1 MWTGTE
7 AILCC
12 NTTLSKEKDEA
23 EKDSLM
29 LLLLSA
35 CFLASDVLSS
45 FMGPILIHF
54 DTSLF
59 LCRPA

>member
-23 EKDSLM
+23 HWELVMFMVRNSTLSPH
-29 LLLLSA
+29 LLLFALVTA
-35 CFLASDVLSS
+35 QHRLAS
-45 FMGPILIHF
+45 
-54 DTSLF
+54 
-59 LCRPA
+59 